1 MKIIAVY
8 SIKGGVGKTASSVNL
23 AYMAAKGGAKTLL
36 CDLDPQGAASFYFR
50 VKPKIKGNSKQL
62 VQGKLDVDKLV
73 KATDY
78 PNLDLIPADFSYR
91 NMDVLLSD
99 TKKPTERLAKI
110 LAPLADEYDYLFL
123 DCPPSISLVSE
134 NVFQAADLLLLP
146 LLPTTLSM
154 RTHEQLLDFL
164 KQNYKKRDRATHGA
178 FFTMVDRRKTMHRDT
193 MEALP
198 HHYNHVLQTH
208 IPYSSIV
215 EKMGIE
221 RAPVNAYAANSE
233 PGRCYSELWQ
243 EVVQKLL

>member
-123 DCPPSISLVSE
+123 DCPPQYLAGLRKRISGRRS
-134 NVFQAADLLLLP
+134 AA
-146 LLPTTLSM
+146 
-154 RTHEQLLDFL
+154 
-164 KQNYKKRDRATHGA
+164 ATAVADHPIDA
-178 FFTMVDRRKTMHRDT
+178 H
-193 MEALP
+193 P
-198 HHYNHVLQTH
+198 
-208 IPYSSIV
+208 
-215 EKMGIE
+215 
-221 RAPVNAYAANSE
+221 
-233 PGRCYSELWQ
+233 
-243 EVVQKLL
+243 